1 MESKHKLMGQENMTR
16 LIVKFSIPSMIGLLV
31 NAFYNIV
38 DRIYIGRIP
47 NTGHYDIAAVGLT
60 MPMTI
65 ASFAIALSIG
75 MGASTLISLRLGEK
89 KKKLAEKYLG
99 NAIIIGAIFSILLTV
114 VTLFSIDGLLGVL
127 GASENTFKASKD
139 YIEIIAIGYLFTIV
153 GYTANAAIRSDGNPK
168 IAMCT
173 ILIGAILNIILDPIF
188 IFWMNMGVKGA
199 AWATIISQF
208 ASMMWAL
215 SYFYSKRSGIKLLNK
230 NFKLKPVLWVQIIRQ
245 GTAPGLLQLG
255 SGLVVLVFNNMLK
268 ITSGD
273 YAVSAMTIV
282 QGINMFFIMP
292 IFGINQALLPL
303 AGYNYGAK
311 LYDRVKGLLKRAILG
326 AVIIGFI
333 AFLSIQFGSKYFI
346 YLFTYNQE
354 VVSIAAKGLKLC
366 TLVFPLAGFQIVSS
380 IYFQAI
386 GKPKVTMFLTLS
398 RQVIFLIPL
407 IIILGKT
414 FGGIGVWIAAPIAD
428 SLSFLVTLIMVKREI
443 KNLNYLKHKENILE

>member
-1 MESKHKLMGQENMTR
+1 
-16 LIVKFSIPSMIGLLV
+16 
-31 NAFYNIV
+31 
-38 DRIYIGRIP
+38 
-47 NTGHYDIAAVGLT
+47 
-60 MPMTI
+60 
-65 ASFAIALSIG
+65 
-75 MGASTLISLRLGEK
+75 
-89 KKKLAEKYLG
+89 
-99 NAIIIGAIFSILLTV
+99 
-114 VTLFSIDGLLGVL
+114 
-127 GASENTFKASKD
+127 
-139 YIEIIAIGYLFTIV
+139 
-153 GYTANAAIRSDGNPK
+153 
-168 IAMCT
+168 
-173 ILIGAILNIILDPIF
+173 
-188 IFWMNMGVKGA
+188 
-199 AWATIISQF
+199 
-208 ASMMWAL
+208 
-215 SYFYSKRSGIKLLNK
+215 
-230 NFKLKPVLWVQIIRQ
+230 
-245 GTAPGLLQLG
+245 
-255 SGLVVLVFNNMLK
+255 MLK

-443 KNLNYLKHKENILE
+443 KNLDYLKHKENILE